1 LIAAEFLGVERHG
14 DGVRATIRPRG
25 TTERQT
31 IDVARIYDCGGVTV
45 DVATS
50 SNPVIRDLIA
60 SGKGRPDA
68 LHIGLDVDEH
78 CHVVDGNGKSS
89 PHLLA
94 VGPLTRGRFFEI
106 EAVPDIRRQC
116 ADIARQLLS
125 D

>member
-1 LIAAEFLGVERHG
+1 
-14 DGVRATIRPRG
+14 
-25 TTERQT
+25 
-31 IDVARIYDCGGVTV
+31 VTV

-60 SGKGRPDA
+60 SGKGRPDV

-78 CHVVDGNGKSS
+78 CHVVDGGGKSS
-89 PHLLA
+89 SHLLA